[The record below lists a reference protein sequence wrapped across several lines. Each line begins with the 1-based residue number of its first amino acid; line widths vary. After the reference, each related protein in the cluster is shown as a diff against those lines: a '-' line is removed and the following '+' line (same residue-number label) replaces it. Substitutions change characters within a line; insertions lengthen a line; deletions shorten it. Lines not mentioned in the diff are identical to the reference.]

1 MKVEKII
8 SLEMSDEEKFNFFLN
23 VAFEVFSTKPDME
36 KINITIIKDCGSRV
50 LITDNVSGK
59 FYFGE

>member
-23 VAFEVFSTKPDME
+23 VVFEVFSTKPDNE
-36 KINITIIKDCGSRV
+36 KISINITKSYGSNV
-50 LITDNVSGK
+50 MITDNISGK